1 MAEELELDLVDG
13 HHGGDQLLDVF
24 LRTTF
29 EKIFNPP
36 SLLSDK
42 YLFLRFLV
50 LTFSPQSVEQIPES
64 CVALHPGTNLIGM
77 MMRARMMMTMMKT
90 MMAMTM
96 MMR

>member
-1 MAEELELDLVDG
+1 MIKDLEAFNKRALADPGVAEELELDLVDG
-13 HHGGDQLLDVF
+13 HHGGDQLLDIF

-50 LTFSPQSVEQIPES
+50 LTFSPQSVE
-64 CVALHPGTNLIGM
+64 
-77 MMRARMMMTMMKT
+77 
-90 MMAMTM
+90 
-96 MMR
+96 

>member
-1 MAEELELDLVDG
+1 M
-13 HHGGDQLLDVF
+13 
-24 LRTTF
+24 
-29 EKIFNPP
+29 FNPP

-77 MMRARMMMTMMKT
+77 MMRARMMMTT
-90 MMAMTM
+90 TTTTTM
-96 MMR
+96 MMMMLVMMIMMMIWRWWR